1 MQSHTFP
8 FSYDEIHR
16 WHQYYVALYQQLIYY
31 ALTLGSLSEL
41 TQMLTSPTLSCNF
54 WCPALTKHS
63 RPDLKSVPLTIA
75 HHGPPQSK

>member
-41 TQMLTSPTLSCNF
+41 TQML
-54 WCPALTKHS
+54 LT
-63 RPDLKSVPLTIA
+63 DFVLQLLVPRADKTF
-75 HHGPPQSK
+75 QT